1 MELLGI
7 IAGSTLTYQ
16 DWGLRI
22 ENLLSHLLPVHLTI
36 LWEVNTRRQMKQNLQ
51 KNINH
56 FLLGWYLLTGFS
68 TNGLVFFSYFLSISP
83 FYFPFYN
90 NEVQEMSFMY
100 SLSISSMK
108 HYISISLLFVFYFY
122 ILWQWKIGDAL
133 MDQVSIS
140 MNEAVDDFSI
150 SMQNESKMRQ

>member
-7 IAGSTLTYQ
+7 IAGSTLLIRIKG
-16 DWGLRI
+16 WGLK
-22 ENLLSHLLPVHLTI
+22 LLSHLLPVHLTI

-108 HYISISLLFVFYFY
+108 HICLL
-122 ILWQWKIGDAL
+122 LLHSWQWKIGDAF
-133 MDQVSIS
+133 
-140 MNEAVDDFSI
+140 NEVQQMPFLSLFL
-150 SMQNESKMRQ
+150 